1 MNELFDNR
9 SARRH
14 PGPRSW
20 PGAHR
25 VSRRPTAL
33 GPRLALALL
42 VGVSLGSAACGGI
55 TAFEGGRAFTV
66 VGQPPPPPPPPP
78 PEKKRVEVKED
89 KIVINEKILFE
100 HNKAGIRVESHSLL
114 NEVVDTIK
122 KHPHIKKIAIE
133 GHASADGED
142 DHNLKLSDRRSK
154 AVMEFLVQHGIPQS
168 MLTAKGFGETKPIA
182 DNESE
187 EGREKNR
194 RVEFNIVEQD
204 TAKAAGEGQ

>member
-1 MNELFDNR
+1 MNELSDNQ

-14 PGPRSW
+14 PRPRSW

-25 VSRRPTAL
+25 VSRRPAGL

-42 VGVSLGSAACGGI
+42 VGVGLGSAACGGV
-55 TAFEGGRAFTV
+55 TAFEGGRAFAIAGT
-66 VGQPPPPPPPPP
+66 PPPPPPPPP
-78 PEKKRVEVKED
+78 PEKKRVEVTEKQ
-89 KIVINEKILFE
+89 IVINEKILFE
-100 HNKAGIRVESHSLL
+100 HDKAVIRTESHSLL

-133 GHASADGED
+133 GHASSDGADE
-142 DHNLKLSDRRSK
+142 HNLKLSDRRAK
-154 AVMEFLVQHGIPQS
+154 AVMEYLVQHGIPQG

-204 TAKAAGEGQ
+204 TAKPAAEGQ

>member
-9 SARRH
+9 SARRR

-25 VSRRPTAL
+25 VSRRPIGL
-33 GPRLALALL
+33 SPRLALALL
-42 VGVSLGSAACGGI
+42 VGVSLGSSACGGV
-55 TAFEGGRAFTV
+55 TAFEGGRAFTI
-66 VGQPPPPPPPPP
+66 VGQPPAPPAPPP
-78 PEKKRVEVKED
+78 PEKKRVEVTEKQ
-89 KIVINEKILFE
+89 IVINEKILFE
-100 HNKAGIRVESHSLL
+100 HDKAAIRVESHSLL

-133 GHASADGED
+133 GHASSDGSD
-142 DHNLKLSDRRSK
+142 DHNLRLSDRRAKS
-154 AVMEFLVQHGIPQS
+154 VMEYLVQHGIPQG
-168 MLTAKGFGETKPIA
+168 MLTAKGYGETKPIA

-204 TAKAAGEGQ
+204 AAKAAGGEQ

>member
-1 MNELFDNR
+1 M
-9 SARRH
+9 
-14 PGPRSW
+14 
-20 PGAHR
+20 
-25 VSRRPTAL
+25 
-33 GPRLALALL
+33 
-42 VGVSLGSAACGGI
+42 SLGSAACGGI

-78 PEKKRVEVKED
+78 PEKKRVEVTAD

-133 GHASADGED
+133 GHASADGADE
-142 DHNLKLSDRRSK
+142 HNLKLSDRRSK